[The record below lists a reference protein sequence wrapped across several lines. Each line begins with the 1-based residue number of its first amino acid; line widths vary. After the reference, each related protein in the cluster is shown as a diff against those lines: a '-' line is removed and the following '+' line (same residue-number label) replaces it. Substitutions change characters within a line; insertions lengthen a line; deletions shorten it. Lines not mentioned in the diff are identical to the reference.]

1 MILYVN
7 GDGHTGGSMAVNP
20 FEFTDDDPS
29 IEYLKGLP
37 HPENL
42 ASSWGKTLSLSLRA
56 TFHCSVKKDNT
67 NIKIIED
74 VKKWIATNFNNLI
87 IIQWTNFI
95 NEDEEHN
102 KIWELHQHLLTKNI
116 PHIFFNGDVAF
127 SKIIAKYNWG
137 NNYVDPYD
145 PNTTFSALVKAK
157 NIDTISLDSRYFS
170 KEAHSYWHRFLLD
183 YIIKHNFI

>member
-7 GDGHTGGSMAVNP
+7 GDGHTGASLAVNP

-56 TFHCSVKKDNT
+56 TFHCSVKRNNT
-67 NIKIIED
+67 NISIIED
-74 VKKWIATNFNNLI
+74 VKKWITTNFNNLV
-87 IIQWTNFI
+87 IIQWTNFLDE
-95 NEDEEHN
+95 NEEHN
-102 KIWELHQHLLTKNI
+102 KIWELHQFLLEQSI

-127 SKIIAKYNWG
+127 TKITTKYDWG
-137 NNYVDPYD
+137 NNYLDPYSLE
-145 PNTTFSALVKAK
+145 NTFSALVKAN
-157 NIDTISLDSRYFS
+157 NIDTVSPDSKYFS
-170 KEAHSYWHRFLLD
+170 KEAHSFWHRFLLK
-183 YIIKHNFI
+183 YIIKNNFI